1 MTLPPDCALHLFG
14 DLSRLTADGEPPGS
28 LTLAPTLG
36 RRPGMAPYVLPDL
49 GLLQQA
55 SSLSLDGGPMGQAIS
70 LQGIERF
77 PALTQ
82 LMLWGRFADWD
93 ALLRLPHLRALEIRF
108 TPDLQ
113 GLPPLD
119 SWPLL
124 DRFIAY
130 NVDEAAGKR
139 LRAQMKARGQ
149 QRAWTSHASVSQL
162 RKPEWWQREYG
173 RPFRAGAAVR
183 PRRRTRPM
191 MRRGTHSTARRM
203 SRRRRRRSRPSP
215 RISTR

>member
-1 MTLPPDCALHLFG
+1 
-14 DLSRLTADGEPPGS
+14 
-28 LTLAPTLG
+28 
-36 RRPGMAPYVLPDL
+36 MAPYVLPDL

>member
-1 MTLPPDCALHLFG
+1 
-14 DLSRLTADGEPPGS
+14 
-28 LTLAPTLG
+28 
-36 RRPGMAPYVLPDL
+36 
-49 GLLQQA
+49 
-55 SSLSLDGGPMGQAIS
+55 
-70 LQGIERF
+70 
-77 PALTQ
+77 
-82 LMLWGRFADWD
+82 MLWGRFADWD

-149 QRAWTSHASVSQL
+149 QRA
-162 RKPEWWQREYG
+162 
-173 RPFRAGAAVR
+173 
-183 PRRRTRPM
+183 
-191 MRRGTHSTARRM
+191 
-203 SRRRRRRSRPSP
+203 
-215 RISTR
+215 